1 MAEIEIYAKPSS
13 LFRYRPLG
21 PKAQRECEA
30 LLHARIF
37 CPSFA
42 DMNDPMEG
50 TYRLSKRFLDSRDN
64 DTRDARV
71 KMAFENMG
79 IASLS
84 EVYDHEPMWAHYAD
98 QFRGMCIQ
106 YSLNRLLKG
115 LSNGIAISRMM
126 YSEKEPVLLM
136 DGSSAS
142 DRARMCLSSKTV
154 RWANEREWR
163 IFIPEKGEA
172 HYGDPNAVTRI
183 YLGSRVSEEDEQR
196 IVATASVLG
205 VSVLKMSVDAYSLKF
220 KTILKGD
227 RSERDS

>member
-1 MAEIEIYAKPSS
+1 MAEIQIYAKPSS

-21 PKAQRECEA
+21 PKTSRERQA
-30 LLHARIF
+30 LLDGYIF

-42 DMNDPMEG
+42 EMNDPMEG
-50 TYRLSKRFLDSRDN
+50 TYRLSKRFLESHAHE
-64 DTRDARV
+64 TRDARV
-71 KMAFENMG
+71 KLAFEKMG
-79 IASLS
+79 IASMS
-84 EVYDHEPMWAHYAD
+84 EVYDHEPMWAHYAE
-98 QFRGMCIQ
+98 QFSGMCVQ

-115 LSNGIAISRMM
+115 LGSDIAISRMM

-136 DGSSAS
+136 DGSNES

-163 IFIPEKGEA
+163 IFKSEKGEA

-183 YLGSRVSEEDEQR
+183 YLGSRVSAEDEHE
-196 IVATASVLG
+196 VLAAAAVLG

-220 KTILKGD
+220 KTVLKGD
-227 RSERDS
+227 RSDLS